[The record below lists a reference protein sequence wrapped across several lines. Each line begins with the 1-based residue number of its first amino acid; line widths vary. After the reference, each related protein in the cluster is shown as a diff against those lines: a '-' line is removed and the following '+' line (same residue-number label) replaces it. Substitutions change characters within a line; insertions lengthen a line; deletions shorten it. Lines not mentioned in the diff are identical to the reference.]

1 MIKLAKNG
9 IIKNYKERG
18 KRYNYIK
25 MDGYEIL
32 LLLKKDMN
40 SELRER
46 NLELSE
52 GNLEL
57 QANK

>member
-1 MIKLAKNG
+1 
-9 IIKNYKERG
+9 
-18 KRYNYIK
+18 

-32 LLLKKDMN
+32 LLLKKEVN

-57 QANK
+57 QTSEPSQPSYFT